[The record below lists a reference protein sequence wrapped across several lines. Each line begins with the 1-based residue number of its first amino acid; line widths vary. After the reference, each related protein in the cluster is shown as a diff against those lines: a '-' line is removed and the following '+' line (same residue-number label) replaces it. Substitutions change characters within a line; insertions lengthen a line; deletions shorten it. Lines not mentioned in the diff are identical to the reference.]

1 VLVVGKRGMPRCRD
15 IIDTPLCL
23 KRCQRIQ
30 TPNGEI
36 QRSAEANPP
45 KVGDQRQGSGYVD
58 RVEE

>member
-1 VLVVGKRGMPRCRD
+1 MPRCRD

-30 TPNGEI
+30 TPNCEI